1 MPDTLT
7 AAPTR
12 ADILAA
18 FRAFICQRPG
28 LDPRNY
34 ASDWRDREGIAAYR
48 ADARDITADRT
59 AALDLL
65 AAVTRAEGITPDAML
80 TELHHRLTWDAER
93 GTLDYCTGQYFC
105 TEYRRAACAA
115 LSAMLWSYWR
125 DFGGC
130 DTADQIRA
138 EARRTFR
145 SRRVRRFFN

>member
-1 MPDTLT
+1 MTATLT

-12 ADILAA
+12 ADLLDA

-28 LDPRNY
+28 LEPGNY
-34 ASDWRDREGIAAYR
+34 FSDWRDIEGRRAYR
-48 ADARDITADRT
+48 QESREITADRT

-130 DTADQIRA
+130 DTADKIRA

>member
-1 MPDTLT
+1 MTATLT

-12 ADILAA
+12 ADILDAL
-18 FRAFICQRPG
+18 RAFICQRPG
-28 LDPRNY
+28 LDPHNY
-34 ASDWRDREGIAAYR
+34 GDYATYR
-48 ADARDITADRT
+48 QEADHITADRT

-65 AAVTRAEGITPDAML
+65 AAVTRAEGITPEAML
-80 TELHHRLTWDAER
+80 AELHHRLTWDAER
-93 GTLDYCTGQYFC
+93 GELDYCTGQYFC

-130 DTADQIRA
+130 DTADDIRA

>member
-1 MPDTLT
+1 MTATLT

-28 LDPRNY
+28 LDRRNY
-34 ASDWRDREGIAAYR
+34 GDYATYRQEADR
-48 ADARDITADRT
+48 ITADRT

-93 GTLDYCTGQYFC
+93 GELDYCTGQYFC